1 MVHFSIHRN
10 FCQNHDPGTIFTKYN
25 NEPAGHLLHL
35 VNILIRVDEGDEAI
49 MSKKKSVRVVKRE
62 TGQTLLESARWC
74 SSRLCRLRGLQFR
87 RRLNQGE
94 ALILV
99 KDKDSI
105 ANSSIHM
112 FFVFFP
118 IAAIW
123 VDRKGKVTSAQLA
136 KPWRPYY
143 ASPEP
148 ASYVIETSP
157 EVLEQVSVGDV
168 LDFQDAL

>member
-1 MVHFSIHRN
+1 MTQRN
-10 FCQNHDPGTIFTKYN
+10 T
-25 NEPAGHLLHL
+25 
-35 VNILIRVDEGDEAI
+35 VNIINRDSRQVI
-49 MSKKKSVRVVKRE
+49 IK
-62 TGQTLLESARWC
+62 SARWC
-74 SSRLCRLRGLQFR
+74 TSRLCRLRGLQFR
-87 RRLNQGE
+87 RRLKPGE

-99 KDKDSI
+99 KEKDSI

-123 VDRKGKVTSAQLA
+123 INQKGKVTSAQLA

-148 ASYVIETSP
+148 ASYVLETGP
-157 EVLEQVSVGDV
+157 EFLDKISVGDFV
-168 LDFQDAL
+168 DFEDLN

>member
-1 MVHFSIHRN
+1 
-10 FCQNHDPGTIFTKYN
+10 
-25 NEPAGHLLHL
+25 
-35 VNILIRVDEGDEAI
+35 
-49 MSKKKSVRVVKRE
+49 MSKKSNIRLINRE
-62 TGQTLLESARWC
+62 TGQVLIESARWC

-87 RRLNQGE
+87 RNLKSGE

-105 ANSSIHM
+105 ANTSIHM

-123 VDRKGKVTSAQLA
+123 INSKGKVTSAQLA

-148 ASYVIETSP
+148 ATCVLETSP
-157 EVLEQVSVGDV
+157 DFLDKVAIGDN
-168 LDFQDAL
+168 LDFVEIN

>member
-1 MVHFSIHRN
+1 VIMENS
-10 FCQNHDPGTIFTKYN
+10 KYVQVLN
-25 NEPAGHLLHL
+25 
-35 VNILIRVDEGDEAI
+35 
-49 MSKKKSVRVVKRE
+49 RE
-62 TGQTLLESARWC
+62 TGQTLIEAARWC

-87 RRLNQGE
+87 RKLEQGE

-123 VDRKGKVTSAQLA
+123 VDGKGKVTSAQLA

-148 ASYVIETSP
+148 ASLVIETSP
-157 EVLEQVSVGDV
+157 EFLEQVSVGDV
-168 LDFQDAL
+168 LDFQDAA

>member
-1 MVHFSIHRN
+1 M
-10 FCQNHDPGTIFTKYN
+10 TKMN
-25 NEPAGHLLHL
+25 S
-35 VNILIRVDEGDEAI
+35 VNIIN
-49 MSKKKSVRVVKRE
+49 RE
-62 TGQTLLESARWC
+62 TRQVIIESARWC
-74 SSRLCRLRGLQFR
+74 SSHLCRLRGLQFR
-87 RRLNQGE
+87 LRLKPGE

-99 KDKDSI
+99 KEKDSI

-123 VDRKGKVTSAQLA
+123 INQKGKVTSAQLA

-148 ASYVIETSP
+148 ASYVLETDP
-157 EVLEQVSVGDV
+157 EILEKISVGDFI
-168 LDFQDAL
+168 DFEDSN

>member
-1 MVHFSIHRN
+1 MTQRN
-10 FCQNHDPGTIFTKYN
+10 T
-25 NEPAGHLLHL
+25 
-35 VNILIRVDEGDEAI
+35 VNIINRDSRQVI
-49 MSKKKSVRVVKRE
+49 IK
-62 TGQTLLESARWC
+62 SARWC
-74 SSRLCRLRGLQFR
+74 TSRLCRLRGLQFR
-87 RRLNQGE
+87 RRLKPGE

-99 KDKDSI
+99 KEKDSI

-123 VDRKGKVTSAQLA
+123 INQKGKVTSAQLA

-148 ASYVIETSP
+148 ASYVLETGP
-157 EVLEQVSVGDV
+157 EL
-168 LDFQDAL
+168 LDKISFVDFVDFE

>member
-1 MVHFSIHRN
+1 MPHTN
-10 FCQNHDPGTIFTKYN
+10 
-25 NEPAGHLLHL
+25 A
-35 VNILIRVDEGDEAI
+35 VNIID
-49 MSKKKSVRVVKRE
+49 RE
-62 TGQTLLESARWC
+62 SRQVIIQSARWC

-87 RRLNQGE
+87 RRLKPGE

-99 KDKDSI
+99 KEKDSI

-118 IAAIW
+118 IAAFWINQN
-123 VDRKGKVTSAQLA
+123 GKVTSAQLA

-148 ASYVIETSP
+148 ASYVLETSP
-157 EVLEQVSVGDV
+157 EFLDKVAVGDELV
-168 LDFQDAL
+168 FE

>member
-1 MVHFSIHRN
+1 MAKN
-10 FCQNHDPGTIFTKYN
+10 K
-25 NEPAGHLLHL
+25 L
-35 VNILIRVDEGDEAI
+35 
-49 MSKKKSVRVVKRE
+49 VRVTKLE
-62 TGQTLLESARWC
+62 TKEVLIESARWC

-87 RRLNQGE
+87 RHLNTGE

-123 VDRKGKVTSAQLA
+123 VNRKGKVTSAQLA
-136 KPWRPYY
+136 LPWRPYY

-157 EVLEQVSVGDV
+157 KFLEQIQVGDV
-168 LDFQDAL
+168 LEFLDAG

>member
-1 MVHFSIHRN
+1 MANPKTVSV
-10 FCQNHDPGTIFTKYN
+10 QNRATG
-25 NEPAGHLLHL
+25 E
-35 VNILIRVDEGDEAI
+35 ILI
-49 MSKKKSVRVVKRE
+49 
-62 TGQTLLESARWC
+62 QSARWC

-87 RRLNQGE
+87 RRLKPGE

-112 FFVFFP
+112 FFVFFE
-118 IAAIW
+118 IAAVWINK
-123 VDRKGKVTSAQLA
+123 KGKVTSAQIA

-148 ASYVIETSP
+148 ASYVLETSP
-157 EVLEQVSVGDV
+157 DFLERISVGDE
-168 LDFQDAL
+168 LEFI

>member
-1 MVHFSIHRN
+1 
-10 FCQNHDPGTIFTKYN
+10 
-25 NEPAGHLLHL
+25 
-35 VNILIRVDEGDEAI
+35 
-49 MSKKKSVRVVKRE
+49 MSKKSSVKVINRE
-62 TGQTLLESARWC
+62 TNQVLIQSARWC

-87 RRLNQGE
+87 IRLKPGE

-99 KDKDSI
+99 KEKDSI
-105 ANSSIHM
+105 ANTSIHM

-123 VDRKGKVTSAQLA
+123 INKKGKVTSAQLA

-148 ASYVIETSP
+148 ASYVLETSP
-157 EVLEQVSVGDV
+157 EFLDKISVGDELV
-168 LDFQDAL
+168 FE

>member
-1 MVHFSIHRN
+1 
-10 FCQNHDPGTIFTKYN
+10 
-25 NEPAGHLLHL
+25 
-35 VNILIRVDEGDEAI
+35 
-49 MSKKKSVRVVKRE
+49 MSKKSTVSIINRE
-62 TGQTLLESARWC
+62 TNQVLIHSARWC

-87 RRLNQGE
+87 RRLNPGE

-105 ANSSIHM
+105 ASTSIHM

-123 VDRKGKVTSAQLA
+123 INKKGKVTSAQLA

-148 ASYVIETSP
+148 ACYVLETSP
-157 EVLEQVSVGDV
+157 NILNKIAVGDELV
-168 LDFQDAL
+168 FE

>member
-1 MVHFSIHRN
+1 
-10 FCQNHDPGTIFTKYN
+10 
-25 NEPAGHLLHL
+25 
-35 VNILIRVDEGDEAI
+35 
-49 MSKKKSVRVVKRE
+49 MSKKPTVSIINRE
-62 TGQTLLESARWC
+62 TNQVLIQSARWC

-87 RRLNQGE
+87 RRLNPGE

-123 VDRKGKVTSAQLA
+123 INKKRKVTSAQLA

-148 ASYVIETSP
+148 ASYVLETSP
-157 EVLEQVSVGDV
+157 DFLDKIAVGDELV
-168 LDFQDAL
+168 FE

>member
-1 MVHFSIHRN
+1 
-10 FCQNHDPGTIFTKYN
+10 
-25 NEPAGHLLHL
+25 
-35 VNILIRVDEGDEAI
+35 
-49 MSKKKSVRVVKRE
+49 MSKKNNVSIIHRE
-62 TGQTLLESARWC
+62 TGQVLIESARWC

-87 RRLNQGE
+87 RNLKSGE

-105 ANSSIHM
+105 ANTSIHM

-123 VDRKGKVTSAQLA
+123 INSKGKVTSAQLA

-148 ASYVIETSP
+148 ATFVLETSP
-157 EVLEQVSVGDV
+157 DFLDKVAIGDN
-168 LDFQDAL
+168 LDFVEIN

>member
-1 MVHFSIHRN
+1 
-10 FCQNHDPGTIFTKYN
+10 
-25 NEPAGHLLHL
+25 
-35 VNILIRVDEGDEAI
+35 
-49 MSKKKSVRVVKRE
+49 MSKKSTVSIINRE
-62 TGQTLLESARWC
+62 TNQVLIQSARWC

-87 RRLNQGE
+87 RRLNPGE

-123 VDRKGKVTSAQLA
+123 INKKGKVTSAQLA

-148 ASYVIETSP
+148 ACYVLETSP
-157 EVLEQVSVGDV
+157 DILDKISVGDKLV
-168 LDFQDAL
+168 FE

>member
-1 MVHFSIHRN
+1 MSQKKIVSIIH
-10 FCQNHDPGTIFTKYN
+10 
-25 NEPAGHLLHL
+25 
-35 VNILIRVDEGDEAI
+35 
-49 MSKKKSVRVVKRE
+49 RE
-62 TGQTLLESARWC
+62 TGQVLIESARWC

-87 RRLNQGE
+87 RNLKSGE

-105 ANSSIHM
+105 ANTSIHM

-123 VDRKGKVTSAQLA
+123 INSKGKVTSAQLA

-148 ASYVIETSP
+148 AAYVLETSP
-157 EVLEQVSVGDV
+157 DFLDKVAVGDN
-168 LDFQDAL
+168 LDFVEIN

>member
-1 MVHFSIHRN
+1 
-10 FCQNHDPGTIFTKYN
+10 
-25 NEPAGHLLHL
+25 
-35 VNILIRVDEGDEAI
+35 
-49 MSKKKSVRVVKRE
+49 MSKKSTVNIINRE
-62 TGQTLLESARWC
+62 TNQVLIQSARWC

-87 RRLNQGE
+87 LRLNPGE

-123 VDRKGKVTSAQLA
+123 INKKGKVTSAQLA

-148 ASYVIETSP
+148 ASLVIETSP
-157 EVLEQVSVGDV
+157 EFLDKISVGDE
-168 LDFQDAL
+168 LIFD

>member
-1 MVHFSIHRN
+1 M
-10 FCQNHDPGTIFTKYN
+10 
-25 NEPAGHLLHL
+25 A
-35 VNILIRVDEGDEAI
+35 
-49 MSKKKSVRVVKRE
+49 KKKFVKVTNRE
-62 TGQTLLESARWC
+62 TGQVLINSAHWC

-87 RRLNQGE
+87 RKLQDGE

-105 ANSSIHM
+105 GNTSIHM

-123 VDRKGKVTSAQLA
+123 INSKGKVTSAQLA

-148 ASYVIETSP
+148 ATYVIETAP
-157 EVLEQVSVGDV
+157 EFLDKVSTGDILEF
-168 LDFQDAL
+168 LEA

>member
-1 MVHFSIHRN
+1 MTQH
-10 FCQNHDPGTIFTKYN
+10 NH
-25 NEPAGHLLHL
+25 
-35 VNILIRVDEGDEAI
+35 VNIVA
-49 MSKKKSVRVVKRE
+49 RE
-62 TGQTLLESARWC
+62 SRQIIIKSARWC
-74 SSRLCRLRGLQFR
+74 ASRICRLRGLQFR
-87 RRLNQGE
+87 RRLNPGE

-99 KDKDSI
+99 KEKDSI

-123 VDRKGKVTSAQLA
+123 INQKGKVTSAQLA

-148 ASYVIETSP
+148 ASYVIETAP
-157 EVLEQVSVGDV
+157 EVLDKISVGDFV
-168 LDFQDAL
+168 DFEDSN

>member
-1 MVHFSIHRN
+1 
-10 FCQNHDPGTIFTKYN
+10 
-25 NEPAGHLLHL
+25 
-35 VNILIRVDEGDEAI
+35 
-49 MSKKKSVRVVKRE
+49 MSKKKYVNILNRD
-62 TGQTLLESARWC
+62 TGQVLIQSARWC
-74 SSRLCRLRGLQFR
+74 SSRLCRLRGMQFR
-87 RRLNQGE
+87 RNLKIGE

-105 ANSSIHM
+105 ANTSIHM

-123 VDRKGKVTSAQLA
+123 INSKGKVTSAQLA

-148 ASYVIETSP
+148 ATYVLETSP
-157 EVLEQVSVGDV
+157 DFLDKVSIGDY
-168 LDFQDAL
+168 LDFLEII

>member
-1 MVHFSIHRN
+1 MTQRN
-10 FCQNHDPGTIFTKYN
+10 T
-25 NEPAGHLLHL
+25 
-35 VNILIRVDEGDEAI
+35 VNIINRDSRQVI
-49 MSKKKSVRVVKRE
+49 IK
-62 TGQTLLESARWC
+62 SARWC
-74 SSRLCRLRGLQFR
+74 TSRLCRLRGLQFR
-87 RRLNQGE
+87 RRLKPGE

-99 KDKDSI
+99 KEKDSI

-123 VDRKGKVTSAQLA
+123 VNQKGKVTSAQLA

-148 ASYVIETSP
+148 ASYVLETGP
-157 EVLEQVSVGDV
+157 EFLDKISVGDFV
-168 LDFQDAL
+168 DFEDLN